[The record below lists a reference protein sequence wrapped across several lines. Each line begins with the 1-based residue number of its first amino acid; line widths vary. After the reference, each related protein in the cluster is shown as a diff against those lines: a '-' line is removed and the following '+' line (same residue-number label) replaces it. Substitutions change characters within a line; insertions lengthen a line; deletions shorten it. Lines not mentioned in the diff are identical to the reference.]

1 MFGAGLGRGLTTM
14 FGVRTRH
21 ESSMVAIPRH
31 MGLTW
36 LLDSS
41 VGLAWLLA
49 SGASLSMFLDLGVGL
64 AWLLDPGAACQ
75 GCQT

>member
-1 MFGAGLGRGLTTM
+1 MFGAKLGRGMATM
-14 FGVRTRH
+14 FGVRTMH

-49 SGASLSMFLDLGVGL
+49 SGASLSMFLDPGISLT
-64 AWLLDPGAACQ
+64 WLLDPGAACQ
-75 GCQT
+75 GC

>member
-1 MFGAGLGRGLTTM
+1 MFGARLGRGLTTM
-14 FGVRTRH
+14 FGVRTMH

-41 VGLAWLLA
+41 VGLVA
-49 SGASLSMFLDLGVGL
+49 SGAGLSMFLDPGISLT
-64 AWLLDPGAACQ
+64 WLLDPGAACQ
-75 GCQT
+75 GC